1 MKILLVDDEER
12 AVRGVSRWI
21 AGEIGQWEVV
31 TAASGDDALR
41 LLESGDFNVIVSE
54 MRMTGMDGAELL
66 RLVEQRHPD
75 VFRVVLSGQ
84 ADRDTVLSAVQ
95 PMHQFLSKPCDL
107 NVLIDVIK
115 RAETF
120 QATIAS
126 AAVLDAIGQANG
138 LPSVPGIVSEINEA
152 LASENWNTQSIANII
167 KKDPLLSARILQVAN
182 SAIFSLPHPVLDVV
196 QGVSLV
202 GAEVIQGLA
211 MSQAIQLRNVKDS
224 ALLSTNALFDH
235 SFQVAV
241 LAKTFSRR
249 VLQGDDTC
257 ASVFSGALLHD
268 IGKLILLDAFP
279 DQYSRLLSVSAAEHR
294 PLWELELDQLGAT
307 HQGVGAY
314 LLALWGVPPAIVEI
328 VASHHSFEVCSR
340 RNLPCQVVYAANWL
354 CNGGDEALIG
364 RELESANHT
373 ERAVLFAKHL
383 LSWKSDAL
391 EHAVT
396 ASPTRNNR

>member
-1 MKILLVDDEER
+1 M
-12 AVRGVSRWI
+12 
-21 AGEIGQWEVV
+21 
-31 TAASGDDALR
+31 
-41 LLESGDFNVIVSE
+41 
-54 MRMTGMDGAELL
+54 
-66 RLVEQRHPD
+66 
-75 VFRVVLSGQ
+75 
-84 ADRDTVLSAVQ
+84 
-95 PMHQFLSKPCDL
+95 
-107 NVLIDVIK
+107 
-115 RAETF
+115 
-120 QATIAS
+120 
-126 AAVLDAIGQANG
+126 
-138 LPSVPGIVSEINEA
+138 
-152 LASENWNTQSIANII
+152 
-167 KKDPLLSARILQVAN
+167 LSARILQVAN